1 MNLMT
6 KNTTSQARRPAGLL
20 NWKAAL
26 PVLGLALACLSAH
39 PGVAAADETADKPA
53 KAESGPRGCS
63 KPAWPTGALEAKQ
76 GGTTTLALLI
86 GADGKVEQSK
96 ITKSSGYD
104 ELDQAARVGIAKC
117 TFDAGKKDGKPVSAW
132 MQMQYVWTPEQE
144 IHPL

>member
-6 KNTTSQARRPAGLL
+6 KNTTSQARRTAGLL

-39 PGVAAADETADKPA
+39 PGAAAADETADKPA
-53 KAESGPRGCS
+53 KAESGPRSCS
-63 KPAWPTGALEAKQ
+63 KPAWPAGALEAKQ

-117 TFDAGKKDGKPVSAW
+117 TFDAGKKGGKPVSAW